1 MVSPQAKREAVTL
14 LLTEWEFGVTR
25 ACGLVGISRSL
36 YRYRSRRPDSA
47 ALRCRIEEIAALK
60 RRYGYRRVYLRLRR
74 EGWPVNRKRVYRIY
88 RDAGLAVRRRKRKR
102 IGLVERKPL
111 PKPAAA
117 NLSWSMDFV
126 SDGLA
131 AGRRFRCLNVVDDC
145 TRECVAIEV
154 DTSLTGTRVRTVL
167 ERLAETRGLPQSI
180 TVDHGP
186 EFEGQVLDTWAYG
199 ANVQL
204 SFIRP
209 GKPNENAYIESFNGK
224 FRDEC
229 LNEHWFLTMGHARQI
244 IETWRIEYN
253 TERPHSS
260 LGNLTPQEFAEISLA
275 KQKESVSLPA
285 DSNRNSD

>member
-1 MVSPQAKREAVTL
+1 MVSPQAKREAVTVL
-14 LLTEWEFGVTR
+14 RTERDFGVTR

-36 YRYRSRRPDSA
+36 YRYRSRRSDSA
-47 ALRCRIEEIAALK
+47 ALRMRIEEIAAIK
-60 RRYGYRRVYLRLRR
+60 RRYGYRRVYVRLRR
-74 EGWPVNRKRVYRIY
+74 EGWQVNRKRVYRIY

-102 IGLVERKPL
+102 IGPVERKPL
-111 PKPAAA
+111 PKPMAA
-117 NLSWSMDFV
+117 NVSWSMDFA

-131 AGRRFRCLNVVDDC
+131 GGRRFRCLNIVDDF

-154 DTSLTGTRVRTVL
+154 DTSLTCNRVRTVL
-167 ERLAETRGLPQSI
+167 NRLAEMRGLPQSI
-180 TVDHGP
+180 TVDNGP
-186 EFEGQVLDTWAYG
+186 EFQSQVLDSWAYA

-229 LNEHWFLTMGHARQI
+229 LNEHWFLDMAQARRI
-244 IETWRIEYN
+244 IEAWRIEYN

-260 LGNLTPQEFAEISLA
+260 LGNLTPEEFADARA
-275 KQKESVSLPA
+275 KTTSESYL
-285 DSNRNSD
+285 

>member
-1 MVSPQAKREAVTL
+1 MVSPQAKREAVTVL
-14 LLTEWEFGVTR
+14 RTERNFGVTR

-36 YRYRSRRPDSA
+36 YRYRSRRSDSA
-47 ALRCRIEEIAALK
+47 ALRMRIEEIAAIK
-60 RRYGYRRVYLRLRR
+60 RRYGYRRVYVRLRR
-74 EGWPVNRKRVYRIY
+74 EGWQVNRKRVYRIY

-102 IGLVERKPL
+102 IGPVERKPL
-111 PKPAAA
+111 PKPMAA
-117 NLSWSMDFV
+117 NVSWSMDFA

-131 AGRRFRCLNVVDDC
+131 GGRRFRCLNIVDDF

-154 DTSLTGTRVRTVL
+154 DTSLTGNRVRTVL
-167 ERLAETRGLPQSI
+167 NRLAEMRGLPQSI
-180 TVDHGP
+180 TVDNGP
-186 EFEGQVLDTWAYG
+186 EFQSQVLDSWAYA

-229 LNEHWFLTMGHARQI
+229 LNEHWFLDMAQARRI
-244 IETWRIEYN
+244 IEAWRIEYN

-260 LGNLTPQEFAEISLA
+260 LGNLTPEEFADARA
-275 KQKESVSLPA
+275 KTTSESYL
-285 DSNRNSD
+285 